1 MESIG
6 EKLRATREEKSLSVD
21 QVARDTNIAKR
32 YIVALEDE
40 AFSEFPGEPYLVGFL
55 RNYSD
60 YLGLDAEEIVGLY
73 KNFKI
78 QEQPVPMEELL
89 EPKRSGRNPMI
100 FFLVVVVVALV
111 VVGVIFLPSLFSKQ
125 NGRGASSKPSSIASA
140 SGTEYQLKD
149 EIIERRFVAGDTVVV
164 PVGDKSYKVKLS
176 VSGRDL
182 VLTDQNGTQTVR
194 LGEEKSVDL
203 NGDGT
208 PDLKVFLRDVDTQDP
223 AKGII
228 VRFDRFTQ
236 SPNATAAQQQNAPAP
251 AAAAQQTPAPA
262 VPTAGAQQATAP
274 AQPAPRPAAPQPPPP
289 AVGQAAA
296 PAAPVPTTP
305 APTAAVP
312 SITPQSSAPAT
323 GPVIIATNPTSDPFT
338 VNVNF
343 TGYCLFRYLIDGQSE
358 DQRYFQKGETTRLE
372 VKQDVEIWASNGGS
386 LSVSVSGNSV
396 DLGNPGE
403 VVARKIAW
411 VKNPDSSGYQLEM
424 TRLQ

>member
-32 YIVALEDE
+32 YIVALEEE

-55 RNYSD
+55 RNYAD

-89 EPKRSGRNPMI
+89 EPKRSGRSAAI
-100 FFLVVVVVALV
+100 FIAIVAIVAIVVAA
-111 VVGVIFLPSLFSKQ
+111 VIFLPPLFSKRA
-125 NGRGASSKPSSIASA
+125 GGSAASTAARVASGT
-140 SGTEYQLKD
+140 GTEYQLKD

-164 PVGDKSYKVKLS
+164 PVGDKTYKVKLS
-176 VSGRDL
+176 VAGRDL
-182 VLTDQNGTQTVR
+182 VLTDPNGSQTIK

-208 PDLKVFLRDVDTQDP
+208 PDLKVFLRDIDTQDP

-236 SPNATAAQQQNAPAP
+236 SPNATAAPQSAPATAQQAPAP
-251 AAAAQQTPAPA
+251 AAPPAAAVVNPQPAAPA
-262 VPTAGAQQATAP
+262 TAAV
-274 AQPAPRPAAPQPPPP
+274 QPAPQAAAPQPR
-289 AVGQAAA
+289 AA
-296 PAAPVPTTP
+296 PAAP
-305 APTAAVP
+305 APTPPVPAQAAAVP
-312 SITPQSSAPAT
+312 QITPQSSPPAT
-323 GPVIIATNPTSDPFT
+323 GPVVIANNATSDPFT

-343 TGYCLFRYLIDGQSE
+343 SGYCLFRYLIDGQSE

-372 VKQDVEIWASNGGS
+372 VKQDVEIWASNGGA
-386 LSVSVSGNSV
+386 LSVNVAGNSV

-411 VKNPDSSGYQLEM
+411 VKNPDSAGYLLEM